1 MRWDE
6 DGPGLVLMWAAVAVF
21 FVALAWV
28 LTH

>member
-6 DGPGLVLMWAAVAVF
+6 DGPGLVLMWAATVVF
-21 FVALAWV
+21 FIALVWV